1 MTNKPSILITGAA
14 GFVGTQL
21 LAHLDIS
28 KYQAI
33 YCLDRKQEDIQLPDL
48 TEQEREKMTTIQ
60 ADLLDSSTYES
71 ILKQVDTVI
80 HLAAVTGKV
89 NPKDYFKINAYATML
104 LLDRC
109 KKAGVKHFLFFSS
122 IAVTFKNKYRYF
134 YAQSKEQAENYVKTS
149 GLKFTI
155 IRPTMIMGKGS
166 PVFAGLAQLAGLPI
180 IPVFGNGK
188 TRIQPIHVLDV
199 VKAIQTIENDSRYKD
214 EVLELGGP
222 EAISINDFEKKVALS
237 RGKKKP
243 RIFHLPVGLIG
254 FFLSILERVVYGLLP
269 LTVGQLAS
277 FRNEG
282 TAEENSLTKK
292 LSPEMMGIE
301 KIIKDSLETDED
313 DPSALAGVSSV
324 LIKECRTFCRYL
336 VKQKPNVYVIKNYH
350 LCQQK
355 LDLMPVDFHDALL
368 LKLAGR
374 SPFFTRMADAY
385 SRFFRSD
392 STVRAKLAYLV
403 AILEVSTPYFRYYD
417 TADGPGKLGF
427 LVKAGLTGAGLAFHL
442 LISALFLLPLQIL
455 AKLTGKIQ
463 KSQVVENE

>member
-1 MTNKPSILITGAA
+1 MTKKPSLLITGAA

-21 LAHLDIS
+21 LAHLDTS
-28 KYQAI
+28 KYQTI
-33 YCLDRKQEDIQLPDL
+33 YCLDRKREDIQLPVL
-48 TEQEREKMTTIQ
+48 PGQEREKITTIQ
-60 ADLLDSSTYES
+60 GDLLNSSTYES
-71 ILKQVDTVI
+71 ILEQVDTVI

-89 NPKDYFKINAYATML
+89 NPKDYFKVNAYATML

-134 YAQSKEQAENYVKTS
+134 YAQSKEQAESYVKTS

-155 IRPTMIMGKGS
+155 LRPTMIMGKGS
-166 PVFAGLAQLAGLPI
+166 PVFTGLARLAGLPI
-180 IPVFGNGK
+180 IPVFGKGK
-188 TRIQPIHVLDV
+188 TRIQPVHVMDV
-199 VKAIQTIENDSRYKD
+199 VKAIQTIENDSRYSD

-222 EAISINDFEKKVALS
+222 EVISINEFMKKIALS

-243 RIFHLPVGLIG
+243 RTFHLPIGLIG

-282 TAEENSLTKK
+282 TAEENSLLKQ
-292 LSPEMMGIE
+292 LSPGMMGIE
-301 KIIKDSLETDED
+301 KIIKDSLETNED
-313 DPSALAGVSSV
+313 DSSALAEVPAV
-324 LIKECRTFCRYL
+324 LIRECQTFCRYL
-336 VKQKPNVYVIKNYH
+336 VKQKPNVYVIKKYH

-355 LDLMPVDFHDALL
+355 LGFTPVDFHDALL

-374 SPFFTRMADAY
+374 GPFFTRMADAY

-392 STVRAKLAYLV
+392 STARKKLAYLV

-417 TADGPGKLGF
+417 SADGPGKLGF
-427 LVKAGLTGAGLAFHL
+427 LVKAGLKGVGLALHL
-442 LISALFLLPLQIL
+442 LISALFLFPLQIL
-455 AKLTGKIQ
+455 AKLTGKKQ
-463 KSQVVENE
+463 KSEALEN

>member
-21 LAHLDIS
+21 LAHLDTS
-28 KYQAI
+28 KYQTI
-33 YCLDRKQEDIQLPDL
+33 YCLDRRQEDIQLPDL
-48 TEQEREKMTTIQ
+48 TEQEREKITTIQ
-60 ADLLDSSTYES
+60 GDLLNSSTYES
-71 ILKQVDTVI
+71 ILNQVDTVI

-122 IAVTFKNKYRYF
+122 IAAAFKNKYRYF
-134 YAQSKEQAENYVKTS
+134 YAQSKEQAESYVKTS
-149 GLKFTI
+149 GLKFTL

-166 PVFAGLAQLAGLPI
+166 PVFTGLAQLAGLPI
-180 IPVFGNGK
+180 IPVFGKGK
-188 TRIQPIHVLDV
+188 TRIQPIHVMDV
-199 VKAIQTIENDSRYKD
+199 AAAIQTIENDGRYRD

-222 EAISINDFEKKVALS
+222 EAISINDFLKKIALN

-243 RIFHLPVGLIG
+243 RIFHLPIGLIG

-282 TAEENSLTKK
+282 TAEENSLVKQ
-292 LSPEMMGIE
+292 LSSRMMGIE
-301 KIIKDSLETDED
+301 KIIKDSLETGED
-313 DPSALAGVSSV
+313 DPSALAEVPAA
-324 LIKECRTFCRYL
+324 LIRECQTFCRYL
-336 VKQKPNVYVIKNYH
+336 VKQKPTAYVIKKYH

-355 LDLMPVDFHDALL
+355 LGFKPVDFHDALL

-374 SPFFTRMADAY
+374 SPFFTRMVDAY
-385 SRFFRSD
+385 SRFFRPG
-392 STVRAKLAYLV
+392 STARGKLAYLF
-403 AILEVSTPYFRYYD
+403 AILEVSTPYFRCYD

-427 LVKAGLTGAGLAFHL
+427 LVKTGLIGAGLALHL
-442 LISALFLLPLQIL
+442 LISALFLFPLQIL
-455 AKLTGKIQ
+455 AKLTGKKQ
-463 KSQVVENE
+463 KPGVVEN

>member
-1 MTNKPSILITGAA
+1 MTNKPSLLITGAA

-21 LAHLDIS
+21 LAHLDTS
-28 KYQAI
+28 KYQTI
-33 YCLDRKQEDIQLPDL
+33 YCLDRKREDIQLPGL
-48 TEQEREKMTTIQ
+48 PGQEREKITTIQ
-60 ADLLDSSTYES
+60 GDLLNSSTYEPV
-71 ILKQVDTVI
+71 LEQVDTVI

-89 NPKDYFKINAYATML
+89 NPKDYFKVNAYATML

-122 IAVTFKNKYRYF
+122 IAVAFKNKYRYF

-155 IRPTMIMGKGS
+155 LRPTMIMGKSS
-166 PVFAGLAQLAGLPI
+166 PVFAGLVQLAALPI

-188 TRIQPIHVLDV
+188 TRIQPIHVMDV
-199 VKAIQTIENDSRYKD
+199 VKAIQSIENDSRYKD

-222 EAISINDFEKKVALS
+222 EVISINDFVKKIALS

-243 RIFHLPVGLIG
+243 RTFHLPIGLIG

-277 FRNEG
+277 FRSEG
-282 TAEENSLTKK
+282 TAEENSLMKQ
-292 LSPEMMGIE
+292 LSPGMMGIE
-301 KIIKDSLETDED
+301 KIIKDSLETNEEG
-313 DPSALAGVSSV
+313 PSALAEVPAA
-324 LIKECRTFCRYL
+324 LIRECQIFCRYL
-336 VKQKPNVYVIKNYH
+336 VKQKPNAYVIKKYH

-355 LDLMPVDFHDALL
+355 LSFTPVDFHDALL

-374 SPFFTRMADAY
+374 SPFFTRMVDAY
-385 SRFFRSD
+385 SRFFRAD
-392 STVRAKLAYLV
+392 STARKKLAYLV
-403 AILEVSTPYFRYYD
+403 AILEVSTPSFRCYD
-417 TADGPGKLGF
+417 TADGPGKMAF
-427 LVKAGLTGAGLAFHL
+427 LVKAGLKGAGLALHL

-455 AKLTGKIQ
+455 AKLTGEKQ
-463 KSQVVENE
+463 KSKTVEN

>member
-1 MTNKPSILITGAA
+1 MSNKPSILITGAA

-21 LAHLDIS
+21 LAHLDTS
-28 KYQAI
+28 KYQTI
-33 YCLDRKQEDIQLPDL
+33 YCLARKREDIRLPDL
-48 TEQEREKMTTIQ
+48 TEQEREKITTIQ
-60 ADLLDSSTYES
+60 GDLLNSSTYES
-71 ILKQVDTVI
+71 VLKQVDTVI

-89 NPKDYFKINAYATML
+89 NPRDYFKVNAYATML

-109 KKAGVKHFLFFSS
+109 KKAGVKHFLFSSS
-122 IAVTFKNKYRYF
+122 IAAAFKNKYRYF

-180 IPVFGNGK
+180 IPVFGKGK
-188 TRIQPIHVLDV
+188 TRIQPIHVMDV
-199 VKAIQTIENDSRYKD
+199 AAAIQAIENDSRYND

-222 EAISINDFEKKVALS
+222 EVISIDDFLKKIALS

-243 RIFHLPVGLIG
+243 RVFHLPIGIIG

-282 TAEENSLTKK
+282 TAAENSLFKR
-292 LSPEMMGIE
+292 LSPGMMGIE

-313 DPSALAGVSSV
+313 DPSAAAEVPAALTR
-324 LIKECRTFCRYL
+324 ECQTFCRYL
-336 VKQKPNVYVIKNYH
+336 SKQKPTAYVIKKYH
-350 LCQQK
+350 LCHQELGFK
-355 LDLMPVDFHDALL
+355 PVDFHDALL

-374 SPFFTRMADAY
+374 SPFFTRMVDAY
-385 SRFFRSD
+385 SRFFRPG
-392 STVRAKLAYLV
+392 STARGKLAYLF
-403 AILEVSTPYFRYYD
+403 AILEVSTPYFRCYD

-427 LVKAGLTGAGLAFHL
+427 LVKAGLKGAGLALHL
-442 LISALFLLPLQIL
+442 SISVLFLFPLQIL
-455 AKLTGKIQ
+455 AKLIGKKP
-463 KSQVVENE
+463 KSEAVVN

>member
-1 MTNKPSILITGAA
+1 MTNKPSLLITGGA

-21 LAHLDIS
+21 LAHLDTS
-28 KYQAI
+28 KYQSI
-33 YCLDRKQEDIQLPDL
+33 YCLARKREDIQLPGL
-48 TEQEREKMTTIQ
+48 PEQEREKITTIQ
-60 ADLLDSSTYES
+60 GDLLNSSTYEPV
-71 ILKQVDTVI
+71 LEQVDTVV

-89 NPKDYFKINAYATML
+89 NPKDYFKVNAYATML

-109 KKAGVKHFLFFSS
+109 KKAGVKHFLFSSS
-122 IAVTFKNKYRYF
+122 IAVAFKNKYRYF

-155 IRPTMIMGKGS
+155 LRPTMIMGKGS

-180 IPVFGNGK
+180 IPVFGSGK
-188 TRIQPIHVLDV
+188 TRIQPIHVTDV
-199 VKAIQTIENDSRYKD
+199 VKAIQTIENDSRYRD

-222 EAISINDFEKKVALS
+222 EVISINDFVKKIALT

-243 RIFHLPVGLIG
+243 RAFHLPIGLIG

-277 FRNEG
+277 FRSEG
-282 TAEENSLTKK
+282 TAEENSLTKQ
-292 LSPEMMGIE
+292 LSPGMMGIE
-301 KIIKDSLETDED
+301 KIIRDSLETDED
-313 DPSALAGVSSV
+313 DPSALAEVPAV
-324 LIKECRTFCRYL
+324 LIRECQTFCRYL
-336 VKQKPNVYVIKNYH
+336 VKQKPNDYVIKKYH

-355 LDLMPVDFHDALL
+355 LGFRPVDFHDALL

-374 SPFFTRMADAY
+374 TPFFTRMADAY

-392 STVRAKLAYLV
+392 SCVRKKLSYLV
-403 AILEVSTPYFRYYD
+403 AILEVSTPYFRCYD

-427 LVKAGLTGAGLAFHL
+427 LVKAGLKGAGLALHL
-442 LISALFLLPLQIL
+442 LISALFLFPLQVL
-455 AKLTGKIQ
+455 AKLTGKKQ
-463 KSQVVENE
+463 KSGAVEN

>member
-21 LAHLDIS
+21 LAHLDTS
-28 KYQAI
+28 KYQTI
-33 YCLDRKQEDIQLPDL
+33 YCLDRKREDIQLPGL
-48 TEQEREKMTTIQ
+48 PEQEREKITTIQ
-60 ADLLDSSTYES
+60 GDLLNSSTYET
-71 ILKQVDTVI
+71 ILEQIDTVV

-89 NPKDYFKINAYATML
+89 NPKDYFKVNAYATML

-109 KKAGVKHFLFFSS
+109 KKAGVKQFLFFSS

-155 IRPTMIMGKGS
+155 LRPTMIMGKGS

-188 TRIQPIHVLDV
+188 TCIQPIHVLDV
-199 VKAIQTIENDSRYKD
+199 VKAIQAIENDSRYNN

-222 EAISINDFEKKVALS
+222 EAVSINDFVKKIALS

-243 RIFHLPVGLIG
+243 RVFHLPIGLIG

-282 TAEENSLTKK
+282 TAEENSLMRQ
-292 LSPEMMGIE
+292 LSPRMMGIE
-301 KIIKDSLETDED
+301 RIIKDSLETDD
-313 DPSALAGVSSV
+313 DNPSALAEVPAA
-324 LIKECRTFCRYL
+324 LIQECRTFCRYL
-336 VKQKPNVYVIKNYH
+336 VKQKPNTYVIKKYH

-355 LDLMPVDFHDALL
+355 LGFTPVDFHDALI

-374 SPFFTRMADAY
+374 SPFFTRMSDAY
-385 SRFFRSD
+385 SRFFRPG
-392 STVRAKLAYLV
+392 STARKKLAYLV

-427 LVKAGLTGAGLAFHL
+427 LVKTGLKGAGLAFHL

-455 AKLTGKIQ
+455 AKLTGKKQ
-463 KSQVVENE
+463 KSKAVEK

>member
-1 MTNKPSILITGAA
+1 MTDKPSLLITGAA

-28 KYQAI
+28 KYRHI

-48 TEQEREKMTTIQ
+48 TEQEREKITTIQ
-60 ADLLDSSTYES
+60 ADLSDSTAYES
-71 ILKQVDTVI
+71 ILEQVDSVI

-122 IAVTFKNKYRYF
+122 IAVAFKNKYRYF
-134 YAQSKEQAENYVKTS
+134 YAHSKDQAENYVKTS

-155 IRPTMIMGKGS
+155 LRPTMIMGKGS

-188 TRIQPIHVLDV
+188 TRIQPIHVMDV

-222 EAISINDFEKKVALS
+222 EVISIDDFVKKVALS

-243 RIFHLPVGLIG
+243 RAIHLPIGLIV
-254 FFLSILERVVYGLLP
+254 FSLSILERVVYGLLP

-282 TAEENSLTKK
+282 TAKENSLTKQ
-292 LSPEMMGIE
+292 LSPGMMGIE
-301 KIIKDSLETDED
+301 KIIKDSLETDEED
-313 DPSALAGVSSV
+313 TTAFAEVPAALVR
-324 LIKECRTFCRYL
+324 ECQTFCRYL
-336 VKQKPNVYVIKNYH
+336 VKQKPNAYVIKKYH

-355 LDLMPVDFHDALL
+355 LGFAPKDFHDALL

-385 SRFFRSD
+385 SRFFRPT
-392 STVRAKLAYLV
+392 STVREKLAYLV
-403 AILEVSTPYFRYYD
+403 AILEVSTPFFRYYD
-417 TADGPGKLGF
+417 SADGPGKLGF
-427 LVKAGLTGAGLAFHL
+427 LVKTGLIGMGLALHL
-442 LISALFLLPLQIL
+442 LISGLFLFPLQIL
-455 AKLTGKIQ
+455 AKLTGKKQ
-463 KSQVVENE
+463 KSRAVEY

>member
-1 MTNKPSILITGAA
+1 MTKKPSLLITGAA

-21 LAHLDIS
+21 LAHLDTS
-28 KYQAI
+28 KYQTI
-33 YCLDRKQEDIQLPDL
+33 YCLDRKREDIQLPVL
-48 TEQEREKMTTIQ
+48 PGQEREKITTIQ
-60 ADLLDSSTYES
+60 GDLLNSSTYES
-71 ILKQVDTVI
+71 ILEQVDTVI

-89 NPKDYFKINAYATML
+89 NPKDYFKVNAYATML

-134 YAQSKEQAENYVKTS
+134 YAQSKEQAESYVKTS

-155 IRPTMIMGKGS
+155 LRPTMIMGKGS
-166 PVFAGLAQLAGLPI
+166 PVFTGLARLAGLPI
-180 IPVFGNGK
+180 IPVFGKGK
-188 TRIQPIHVLDV
+188 TRIQPVHVMDV
-199 VKAIQTIENDSRYKD
+199 VKAIQTIENDSRYSD

-222 EAISINDFEKKVALS
+222 EVISINEFMKKIALS

-243 RIFHLPVGLIG
+243 RTFHLPIGLIG

-282 TAEENSLTKK
+282 TAEENSLLKQ
-292 LSPEMMGIE
+292 LSPGMMGIE
-301 KIIKDSLETDED
+301 KIIKDSLETNED
-313 DPSALAGVSSV
+313 DSSALAEVPAV
-324 LIKECRTFCRYL
+324 LIRECQTFCRYL
-336 VKQKPNVYVIKNYH
+336 VKQKPNVYVIKKYH

-355 LDLMPVDFHDALL
+355 LGFTPVDFHDALL

-374 SPFFTRMADAY
+374 GPFFTRMADAY

-392 STVRAKLAYLV
+392 STARKKLAYLV

-417 TADGPGKLGF
+417 SADGPGKLGF
-427 LVKAGLTGAGLAFHL
+427 LVKAGLKGAGLALHL
-442 LISALFLLPLQIL
+442 LISALFLFPLQIL
-455 AKLTGKIQ
+455 AKLTGKKQ
-463 KSQVVENE
+463 KSEALEN

>member
-1 MTNKPSILITGAA
+1 MTNKPSLLITGAA
-14 GFVGTQL
+14 GLVGTQL
-21 LAHLDIS
+21 LAHLDTS
-28 KYQAI
+28 KYKTI
-33 YCLDRKQEDIQLPDL
+33 YCLDRKREDIQLPDL
-48 TEQEREKMTTIQ
+48 TEQEREKITTIQ

-71 ILKQVDTVI
+71 ILEQVDTVI

-89 NPKDYFKINAYATML
+89 NPEDYFKVNAYATML

-122 IAVTFKNKYRYF
+122 IAVAFKNKYRYF
-134 YAQSKEQAENYVKTS
+134 YAHSKEQAENYVKTS

-155 IRPTMIMGKGS
+155 LRPTMIMGKDS

-199 VKAIQTIENDSRYKD
+199 VKAIQTIENNSRYKD

-222 EAISINDFEKKVALS
+222 EVISIKDFVKKIALN

-243 RIFHLPVGLIG
+243 RTFHLPIGL
-254 FFLSILERVVYGLLP
+254 FVFSLSILERVVYGLLP
-269 LTVGQLAS
+269 MTVGQLAS

-282 TAEENSLTKK
+282 TAEENSLTKQ
-292 LSPEMMGIE
+292 LSPGMMGIE
-301 KIIKDSLETDED
+301 KIIRDSLETDED
-313 DPSALAGVSSV
+313 DPSALAEVPAA
-324 LIKECRTFCRYL
+324 LIRECQTFCRYL
-336 VKQKPNVYVIKNYH
+336 VKQKPNTYVIKNYH

-355 LDLMPVDFHDALL
+355 LGFTPVDFHDALL

-374 SPFFTRMADAY
+374 TPFFTRMADAY
-385 SRFFRSD
+385 SRFFRPD
-392 STVRAKLAYLV
+392 STTREKLAYLV
-403 AILEVSTPYFRYYD
+403 AILEVSTPSFRYYD

-427 LVKAGLTGAGLAFHL
+427 LVKAGLKGAGLALHL
-442 LISALFLLPLQIL
+442 LISALFLFPLQIL
-455 AKLTGKIQ
+455 AKLTGKKQ
-463 KSQVVENE
+463 KSKAVENE

>member
-1 MTNKPSILITGAA
+1 MTNKPSLLITGAA

-21 LAHLDIS
+21 LAHLDTS
-28 KYQAI
+28 KYQNI
-33 YCLDRKQEDIQLPDL
+33 YCLDRKREDIQLPAL
-48 TEQEREKMTTIQ
+48 TEHEREKITTIQ
-60 ADLLDSSTYES
+60 GDLLNSSTYES
-71 ILKQVDTVI
+71 ILEQVDTVI

-155 IRPTMIMGKGS
+155 LRPTMIMGKGS
-166 PVFAGLAQLAGLPI
+166 PVFTGLAQLAGLPI

-188 TRIQPIHVLDV
+188 TRIQPIHVMDV
-199 VKAIQTIENDSRYKD
+199 VETIQNIENDSRYR
-214 EVLELGGP
+214 EEILEIGGP
-222 EAISINDFEKKVALS
+222 EVISINDFLKKIALS

-243 RIFHLPVGLIG
+243 RIFHLPIGLIA

-282 TAEENSLTKK
+282 TAEENTLMKQ
-292 LSPEMMGIE
+292 LSPGMMGIE

-313 DPSALAGVSSV
+313 DLSALAEVPAV
-324 LIKECRTFCRYL
+324 LIRECRTFCRYL
-336 VKQKPNVYVIKNYH
+336 VKQKPNAYVINKYH

-355 LDLMPVDFHDALL
+355 LGIKPADFHDALI
-368 LKLAGR
+368 LKLARR

-385 SRFFRSD
+385 SRFFRPD
-392 STVRAKLAYLV
+392 TTARKKLAYLV

-427 LVKAGLTGAGLAFHL
+427 LVKAGLKGAGLAFHL
-442 LISALFLLPLQIL
+442 LISALFLLPIQIL
-455 AKLTGKIQ
+455 AKLIGKKQ
-463 KSQVVENE
+463 KSKAVEN